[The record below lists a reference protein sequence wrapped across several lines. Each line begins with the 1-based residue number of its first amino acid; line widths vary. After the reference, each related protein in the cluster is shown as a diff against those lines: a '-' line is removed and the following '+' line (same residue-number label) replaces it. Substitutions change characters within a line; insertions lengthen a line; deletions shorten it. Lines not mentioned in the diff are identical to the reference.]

1 MSEKKPYSDPR
12 FWEPPA
18 VKVISQREL
27 TPEEQEEQDRFD
39 QEVAKLL
46 AEGKIKFLKDNEE
59 KHLCR

>member
-1 MSEKKPYSDPR
+1 MNEKKPYSDPR

-18 VKVISQREL
+18 VKVISRREL

-46 AEGKIKFLKDNEE
+46 AEGKIKFLKDDE
-59 KHLCR
+59 